1 MCNFC
6 IKIKNC
12 FPCATCMLLISSPLI
27 FFRFKS
33 SLIFPLMILGVIALH
48 NSCKM
53 FWKLAKRKLEVINYK
68 NTLLQRK

>member
-1 MCNFC
+1 MCNLYVINFQ
-6 IKIKNC
+6 
-12 FPCATCMLLISSPLI
+12 SSD